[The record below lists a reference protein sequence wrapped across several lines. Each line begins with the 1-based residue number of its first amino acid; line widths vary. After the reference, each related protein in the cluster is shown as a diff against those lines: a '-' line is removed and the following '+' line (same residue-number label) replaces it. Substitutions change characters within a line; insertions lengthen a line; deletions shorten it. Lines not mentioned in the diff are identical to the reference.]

1 MAVFLQQH
9 NTMMK
14 LYFLPFFVL
23 SIISLTSCKSVKGTN
38 LTASKDSK
46 NQNIL
51 YFNPEVFPDIEE
63 IKEPTYSAFYAAVSG
78 KIDDYRHYKMM
89 RVDSY
94 ISFDSV
100 DVEAIKEFCRNN
112 NAPFAIVPKVKYFK
126 VGLGKYVFSN
136 QVIVSMKLYDADG
149 NFLAESDYDTYKK
162 NARILGSAENSIK
175 IGTEGVMNFISK
187 DLTKSKKSIVKNFQ
201 TR

>member
-9 NTMMK
+9 NAMMK
-14 LYFLPFFVL
+14 LYFLPFLVL
-23 SIISLTSCKSVKGTN
+23 SIISVTACKSVKGTN

-112 NAPFAIVPKVKYFK
+112 NA
-126 VGLGKYVFSN
+126 
-136 QVIVSMKLYDADG
+136 
-149 NFLAESDYDTYKK
+149 
-162 NARILGSAENSIK
+162 
-175 IGTEGVMNFISK
+175 
-187 DLTKSKKSIVKNFQ
+187 
-201 TR
+201 